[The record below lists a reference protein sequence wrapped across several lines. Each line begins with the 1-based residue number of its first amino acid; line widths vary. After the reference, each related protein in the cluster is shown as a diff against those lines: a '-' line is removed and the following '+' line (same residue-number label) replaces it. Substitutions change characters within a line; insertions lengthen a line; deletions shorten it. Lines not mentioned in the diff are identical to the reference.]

1 MASKKRSGFLSSIGG
16 AFRALGRFF
25 ADFGRAVAKGDFF
38 VKLTLLW
45 WGAGY
50 ARRRQI
56 VKAIIATL
64 LQAGVIAFTVLFAAK
79 YLAKFGTLGTV
90 VAQQY
95 FDVELFTNV
104 WNDYDHS
111 FKILLYS
118 VLSIIVLAVTFV
130 LWIQN
135 VAHAYRLQLDD
146 EAGLPIPTFRQDV
159 ARYRDEKFHV
169 TLLAAPITGIVVF
182 TIVPLIVM
190 IAIAFTNYDQ
200 QHMPPANLFT
210 WVEWANF
217 RALFTNSVTVTFGY
231 AFRKIL
237 GWTLTWAVLATAT
250 CYIGGIL
257 VALLINS
264 KRTRCKKL
272 WRTGFII
279 AMAVPQ
285 FVSLLIVRNFFAD
298 QGIVNTLMANTDL
311 AALPRL
317 IAQIFDPDVM
327 IAPLSV
333 TQLLKNVG
341 LVPMHMTYI
350 PFLSHPGWTKFM
362 IIMIN
367 IWIGV
372 PYLLL
377 IATGILMNIPQD
389 LYESARID
397 GANAFQQFTHITM
410 PYMLFVTAPYLINS
424 VVQNIN
430 NFNVIYLLTQDIYTT
445 TDQLMANSNAKEID
459 LLVTWL
465 FRLTNEY
472 YNYKMAAVIGIM
484 VFVICAVITLIAFN
498 LVIKGNR
505 EENFQ

>member
-1 MASKKRSGFLSSIGG
+1 
-16 AFRALGRFF
+16 
-25 ADFGRAVAKGDFF
+25 
-38 VKLTLLW
+38 
-45 WGAGY
+45 
-50 ARRRQI
+50 
-56 VKAIIATL
+56 
-64 LQAGVIAFTVLFAAK
+64 
-79 YLAKFGTLGTV
+79 
-90 VAQQY
+90 
-95 FDVELFTNV
+95 
-104 WNDYDHS
+104 
-111 FKILLYS
+111 
-118 VLSIIVLAVTFV
+118 
-130 LWIQN
+130 
-135 VAHAYRLQLDD
+135 
-146 EAGLPIPTFRQDV
+146 
-159 ARYRDEKFHV
+159 
-169 TLLAAPITGIVVF
+169 
-182 TIVPLIVM
+182 
-190 IAIAFTNYDQ
+190 
-200 QHMPPANLFT
+200 MPPANLFT